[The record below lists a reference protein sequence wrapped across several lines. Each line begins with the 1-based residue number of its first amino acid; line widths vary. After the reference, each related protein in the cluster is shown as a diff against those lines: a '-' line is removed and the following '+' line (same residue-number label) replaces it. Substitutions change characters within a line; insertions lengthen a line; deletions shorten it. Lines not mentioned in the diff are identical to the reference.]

1 MSENFAKINSVR
13 EIVNFSED
21 NDFKQEIF
29 QNVDFKNFGNS
40 HQLQTH
46 SRLEFPTLS
55 QEKNPKKIDYFRKNN
70 NDNNPGQASSIRQE
84 IYDST
89 LFLLPKISAHYA
101 VKNLQELQEIDEVH
115 RKLLAID
122 DEISLE
128 NKENNLPPLNQAN
141 QPLEANLNESYKVD
155 LTIKKNQNFVKPK
168 TSVEISSYK
177 KCAESLV
184 RKSRILVK

>member
-55 QEKNPKKIDYFRKNN
+55 QEKNPKKIGLGRVLHGK
-70 NDNNPGQASSIRQE
+70 R
-84 IYDST
+84 
-89 LFLLPKISAHYA
+89 L
-101 VKNLQELQEIDEVH
+101 IDLC
-115 RKLLAID
+115 RR
-122 DEISLE
+122 
-128 NKENNLPPLNQAN
+128 
-141 QPLEANLNESYKVD
+141 ANLAGIPPA
-155 LTIKKNQNFVKPK
+155 LTPPGDPVPQPEPLDHQSQAVPDGNAPRP
-168 TSVEISSYK
+168 
-177 KCAESLV
+177 
-184 RKSRILVK
+184 RK